1 MQRLRLSF
9 FLLGGGA
16 ALALAGCGGAPSAL
30 QSVRAAARDTLSQ
43 GVELSVTL
51 HGASLS
57 GTPVGT
63 ALGAAAFALP
73 RGEGVEAL
81 DLPAAAGRAARA
93 HLVFLP
99 DGVDAAPAVDT
110 LLPRGASWID
120 APLAGP
126 GVVPAR
132 GLAALLEGLNPQLL
146 LDEVALGATSA
157 SSLGQQVIAHVPYS
171 RFRVVVDLSAAL
183 AALRGPAAG
192 AIAAALRDELA
203 ARASRVELTIWV
215 DGPGRLAR
223 LEAAVPG
230 SRLGTVEMVLSNFG
244 ATVSV
249 SPPPG
254 SELVDIAA
262 LAPGPHPTFVLSG
275 RR

>member
-1 MQRLRLSF
+1 MQRLRLSS
-9 FLLGGGA
+9 FLLAGGV
-16 ALALAGCGGAPSAL
+16 ALALAGCGGSPSAL
-30 QSVRAAARDTLSQ
+30 RSVRAAARDTLSQ
-43 GVELSVTL
+43 GVELTLTL

-57 GTPVGT
+57 GSPIGT

-73 RGEGVEAL
+73 RGEGLEAL
-81 DLPAAAGRAARA
+81 DLPPASGQVARA

-99 DGVDAAPAVDT
+99 DGVDVAPAVDT

-120 APLAGP
+120 ASLAGP
-126 GVVPAR
+126 GAAPAP

-146 LDEVALGATSA
+146 LDEVAWGATSA
-157 SSLGQQVIAHVPYS
+157 SARGQQVIAHVPYS
-171 RFRVVVDLSAAL
+171 RYRVVVDLSAAL
-183 AALRGPAAG
+183 SGATGPAAG

-203 ARASRVELTIWV
+203 AGASRVELTVWI

-223 LEAAVPG
+223 LQAAVPG

-244 ATVSV
+244 ATVPV
-249 SPPPG
+249 SLPLG

-262 LAPGPHPTFVLSG
+262 LAPGAHPTFVLSG